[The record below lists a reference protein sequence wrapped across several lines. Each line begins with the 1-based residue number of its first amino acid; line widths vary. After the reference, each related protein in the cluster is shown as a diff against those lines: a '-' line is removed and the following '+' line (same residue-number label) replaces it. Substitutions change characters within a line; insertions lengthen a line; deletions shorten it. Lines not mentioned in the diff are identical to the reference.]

1 MLYAHAVPP
10 AGGETEFADTRAAYT
25 DLPQATR
32 DEIDALTAEHSLM
45 HSRAVLGF
53 TDFAPEE
60 RAALPPSQ
68 QPVVRRFGKSGRK
81 SLYLGA
87 HASHI
92 IGMPLP
98 EGRMLLHDLLEHA
111 TQSKFVY
118 RHLWKVG
125 DLVLWNNRCTV
136 HRGRPFDERFARDL
150 RRVTT
155 KDDSRATPVAA

>member
-1 MLYAHAVPP
+1 MTFAHAVPP
-10 AGGETEFADTRAAYT
+10 AGGETEFADTRAAYA
-25 DLPQATR
+25 DLPHATR
-32 DEIDALTAEHSLM
+32 DEIDTLTAEHSLM

-92 IGMPLP
+92 IGMPVR
-98 EGRMLLHDLLEHA
+98 RMLLHDLLEHA
-111 TQSKFVY
+111 TQSKYVY
-118 RHLWKVG
+118 RHIWKVG

-136 HRGRPFDERFARDL
+136 HRGRPFDERFARAL

-155 KDDSRATPVAA
+155 KDDSGAMPVAA